1 VQTLILSRFVAS
13 RNNAN
18 HDSCHAFVDCYQKSS
33 DFQKF
38 SIGFTKQVPPEQK
51 TDPHSSASF

>member
-18 HDSCHAFVDCYQKSS
+18 HHGCHEFNEFYEKSS